1 MLVIAVDGVAPGI
14 GKSTLAAALA
24 ARLRESG
31 LVVDRFR
38 EEDILTRPAYGTVA
52 RQFQETGRVEPVLL
66 LSATERYLR
75 DLRHDGVGVAVLDSL
90 LPFVPSLLAWG
101 HDLPT
106 ITAFVRDLTGILA
119 QTRPLLVYLDGRSA
133 PPWSG
138 RSTARARH
146 GCPGSSAAT
155 PGRRTRSRICPR
167 CTRTSTAVGGSPC
180 GCWPTAAGTCWSSPT
195 PTVAAPRRL
204 WPWCPRTRGS
214 AAGRTGE

>member
-119 QTRPLLVYLDGRSA
+119 QTRPLLVYLDGPVGAALERAVHREGEAWLS
-133 PPWSG
+133 WLIG
-138 RSTARARH
+138 RYA
-146 GCPGSSAAT
+146 GAADPVT
-155 PGRRTRSRICPR
+155 DLPSLHAHLDSR
-167 CTRTSTAVGGSPC
+167 
-180 GCWPTAAGTCWSSPT
+180 
-195 PTVAAPRRL
+195 RRL
-204 WPWCPRTRGS
+204 TLRMLADCGWNLLVVADAHSRGTEEIVAMVSAHPWEC
-214 AAGRTGE
+214 GRPDR

>member
-1 MLVIAVDGVAPGI
+1 MRVIAVDGVAPGI

-24 ARLRESG
+24 VRLHERGS
-31 LVVDRFR
+31 VVEHFR
-38 EEDILTRPAYGTVA
+38 EEDILSRPAFGAVA

-119 QTRPLLVYLDGRSA
+119 QTRPLLVYLYGPVGAALERAVHREGEAWLSWLIGRYA
-133 PPWSG
+133 G
-138 RSTARARH
+138 
-146 GCPGSSAAT
+146 AADPVT
-155 PGRRTRSRICPR
+155 DLPSLHAHLDSR
-167 CTRTSTAVGGSPC
+167 
-180 GCWPTAAGTCWSSPT
+180 
-195 PTVAAPRRL
+195 RRL
-204 WPWCPRTRGS
+204 TLRMLADCGWNLLVVADAHSRGTEEIVAMVSAHPWEC
-214 AAGRTGE
+214 GRPDR